1 MKTRSTFFSKFLSK
15 GRSCVFL
22 CLALSSCATYQNKVH
37 DSRLLLEQG
46 QYEQAIEKLKPLAEK
61 ADGDQLV
68 YLLDYATALQMSG
81 RYDESNRAFL
91 KADQLSEALD
101 YHSVTRITG
110 AALTGEEAVQ
120 YKGDTFERT
129 FINAFL
135 ALNFLQMGKLD
146 DALVEARRINE
157 KYLKLRGEDKKSY
170 ELNPFAKYLSALIWE
185 ADQKWDDAYI
195 AYQEAY
201 KLDPSIPSL
210 REDLIRS
217 AKRAQ
222 RETDLAKWKKE
233 FPDIK
238 EDPLWSNRKAGE
250 LVIIYLQG
258 WGPRKQPSE
267 ASFRIPTLRAVPS
280 HTQSLK
286 LQISGLDKKIEEKSS
301 RLVYNVNDA
310 AIATL
315 QDDAAALIARRIGS
329 AIVKDQVAQEI
340 RKKNELLGA
349 LALVAMHVSDRA
361 DLRQWSTMPATIQV
375 IRKTLPPGKYD
386 FSLQGLS
393 YGDQPTADRLENQSV
408 EIKSNRKKF
417 ILFRTLR

>member
-195 AYQEAY
+195 AYQRS
-201 KLDPSIPSL
+201 LQVRSIDS
-210 REDLIRS
+210 
-217 AKRAQ
+217 Q
-222 RETDLAKWKKE
+222 
-233 FPDIK
+233 
-238 EDPLWSNRKAGE
+238 
-250 LVIIYLQG
+250 
-258 WGPRKQPSE
+258 
-267 ASFRIPTLRAVPS
+267 
-280 HTQSLK
+280 
-286 LQISGLDKKIEEKSS
+286 SS
-301 RLVYNVNDA
+301 RRSY
-310 AIATL
+310 
-315 QDDAAALIARRIGS
+315 
-329 AIVKDQVAQEI
+329 
-340 RKKNELLGA
+340 
-349 LALVAMHVSDRA
+349 
-361 DLRQWSTMPATIQV
+361 
-375 IRKTLPPGKYD
+375 
-386 FSLQGLS
+386 SLS
-393 YGDQPTADRLENQSV
+393 
-408 EIKSNRKKF
+408 
-417 ILFRTLR
+417 